1 MAEQTH
7 WIPGGPQTH
16 FLSTN
21 LRLVN
26 EKSKTRFTN
35 ALTPVLMTLHRLK
48 SRIDDMDHQSIWDEF
63 KKITNPYEFVFL
75 SLAKRMQYSVARK
88 IPLSRSYYKMVEIW
102 QSLDF
107 VKDIPTEFTTAHS
120 AEGPGGFIE
129 ACVDIAKKTGRNLK
143 YSLAMTLR
151 STDKNIPGWKKSQTF
166 LHDNPRVEITYG
178 EDGTGNLYN
187 CKNHEV
193 FRKLFAEKG
202 DEEGADLY
210 TADGGFD
217 FTNDF
222 DNQEENVIQLLV
234 SEILLGLTVLKKGGI
249 LIVKLFDTVLQP
261 TIELLYLTT
270 RQFREWT
277 IIKPKTS
284 RAANSERYLVCKGY
298 LGKDENILHLLEV
311 AVKQTESIVGFIDP
325 EIHRQEEY
333 VEFQKKIM
341 DFSQIL
347 SELQIIA
354 IKRTLHVIENKTSE
368 ILRGEIKE
376 NILRSLEWCQ
386 THDIEINRYYQ
397 ENTMEFLLEK
407 LSVELLSSN
416 FGSSSHQQGLFPSR
430 KYPRGHFQLR
440 PTPDVVSASQPLS
453 SPSELSS
460 APEQPCQSL
469 GQEAWQTAEETR
481 SGNWETVKRPQR
493 RNWKGEP

>member
-1 MAEQTH
+1 MADKT

-16 FLSTN
+16 FLSTSI
-21 LRLVN
+21 RLVN
-26 EKSKTRFTN
+26 EKSKTRFTS

-48 SRIDDMDHQSIWDEF
+48 SRIDDMDHQSIWDEY

-88 IPLSRSYYKMVEIW
+88 IPLSRSYYKMIEIW

-107 VKDIPTEFTTAHS
+107 INDIPAEFTTAHS

-129 ACVDIAKKTGRNLK
+129 ACVDIAKNTGRNLK

-151 STDKNIPGWKKSQTF
+151 STDKNIPGWKKSQAF
-166 LHDNPRVEITYG
+166 LHDNPQVEITYG
-178 EDGTGNLYN
+178 EDETGNLYN

-202 DEEGADLY
+202 DKEGADLY

-234 SEILLGLTVLKKGGI
+234 SEILLGLLVLKKGGI

-261 TIELLYLTT
+261 TIELMYLTT

-298 LGKDENILHLLEV
+298 LGKDTAILALLEE
-311 AVKQTESIVGFIDP
+311 AVNKTESIIGFLNP
-325 EIHRQEEY
+325 EIQHENEFQD
-333 VEFQKKIM
+333 FQKKIT

-354 IKRTLHVIENKTSE
+354 IKRTLHVIENKTPE

-376 NILRSLEWCQ
+376 NILHSLDWCQ
-386 THDIEINRYYQ
+386 VHHIEINKWYK
-397 ENTMEFLLEK
+397 ENTIEFLLEK
-407 LSVELLSSN
+407 LSQELLSSN
-416 FGSSSHQQGLFPSR
+416 FGSNSTYSGLYPSH
-430 KYPRGHFQLR
+430 KYPRGQFQLR
-440 PTPDVVSASQPLS
+440 QTPDAGLS
-453 SPSELSS
+453 SPFQPAPSVELV
-460 APEQPCQSL
+460 APESSCQNSE
-469 GQEAWQTAEETR
+469 QEAWQTTEETR
-481 SGNWETVKRPQR
+481 SGSWETVKRQQR
-493 RNWKGEP
+493 RNWRGEP